1 MIIEVNVPLNGGA
14 DEAKC
19 QVEIGFSEEVK
30 GYSGT
35 GEFYVDEIV
44 NIEDIPLEY
53 EGHRTEISTR
63 LEEMLSTGEI
73 DDLAKTQQPDP
84 PEIENMEIANAY

>member
-1 MIIEVNVPLNGGA
+1 MTSQIVEVYVPLNGGA

-19 QVEIGFSEEVK
+19 QVEVGFSEEVR
-30 GYSGT
+30 GDSGI
-35 GEFYVDEIV
+35 GEFYADEIV
-44 NIEDIPLEY
+44 NIEEIPLEY

-84 PEIENMEIANAY
+84 MEIANAD